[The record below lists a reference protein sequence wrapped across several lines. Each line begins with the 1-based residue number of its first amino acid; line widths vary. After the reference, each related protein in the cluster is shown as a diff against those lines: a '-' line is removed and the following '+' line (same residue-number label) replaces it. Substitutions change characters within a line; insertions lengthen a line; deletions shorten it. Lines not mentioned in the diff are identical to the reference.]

1 LALFALLPAEVA
13 MARGPVRCCWLMVF
27 VAVLLAAAAC
37 GASGYRQAIV
47 GNWKFLDAGVTSAD
61 GKFVATRYS
70 TDCDC
75 SPLLNL
81 EFHFNQDK
89 TVKRIGTGPSLMGT
103 YMFVDSNHVQI
114 DLPAEP
120 GGTPSSTV
128 YEVVISENRLILRS
142 SADDQAVDQRFNR
155 VP

>member
-1 LALFALLPAEVA
+1 MVALKEVA
-13 MARGPVRCCWLMVF
+13 MFRRPVNHCWLWMI
-27 VAVLLAAAAC
+27 ATVLLTVAAC
-37 GASGYRQAIV
+37 GVSPSQQAIV
-47 GNWKFLDAGVTSAD
+47 GNWKFLDAGVTSTD
-61 GKFVATRYS
+61 GKFVATQYS

-89 TVKRIGTGPSLMGT
+89 TVKRIGTGPSLTGT
-103 YMFVDSNHVQI
+103 YTFVDSNHVRI

-120 GGTPSSTV
+120 GSTSSSTV

-142 SADDQAVDQRFNR
+142 SADDQIVDQRFNR

>member
-1 LALFALLPAEVA
+1 MFRRLVKI
-13 MARGPVRCCWLMVF
+13 CWWLVF
-27 VAVLLAAAAC
+27 VAVLLSAAAY
-37 GASGYRQAIV
+37 GASGHQRAIV
-47 GNWKFLDAGVTSAD
+47 GNWKFLEAGTTGAD
-61 GKFVATRYS
+61 GKFVQTRYS

-81 EFHFNQDK
+81 EFQFNQDK
-89 TVKRIGTGPSLMGT
+89 TVKRIGTGPSLTGT
-103 YMFVDSNHVQI
+103 YMFVDNNHVRI

-120 GGTPSSTV
+120 GGTPSSTI

>member
-1 LALFALLPAEVA
+1 MVALKEVA
-13 MARGPVRCCWLMVF
+13 MFRRLVNRCWLWVF
-27 VAVLLAAAAC
+27 ATMLLTVTAC
-37 GASGYRQAIV
+37 GVSPSQQAIV

-61 GKFVATRYS
+61 GKFVAARYS

-81 EFHFNQDK
+81 EFQFNQDK
-89 TVKRIGTGPSLMGT
+89 TVKRIGTGPSLTGT

-120 GGTPSSTV
+120 GGTP
-128 YEVVISENRLILRS
+128 
-142 SADDQAVDQRFNR
+142 
-155 VP
+155 